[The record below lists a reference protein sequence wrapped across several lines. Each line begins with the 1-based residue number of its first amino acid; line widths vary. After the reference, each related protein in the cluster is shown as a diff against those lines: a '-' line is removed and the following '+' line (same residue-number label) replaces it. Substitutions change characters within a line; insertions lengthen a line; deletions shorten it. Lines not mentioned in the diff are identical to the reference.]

1 MNSTA
6 KPRPARETDSR
17 GIQSIEVGGRLLLAL
32 AHHGQPL
39 ALKDLARE
47 AGMSPGKAHP
57 YLVSF
62 IKLGLVERETEG
74 GRYGLGPLA
83 LQMGLIGLQQ
93 YDPVRLA
100 TERIDELARATGHTV
115 AIAVWGHRGPTLVR
129 IAEAPSPVHVSMR
142 HGTVMSI
149 PDTASGR
156 LFAAFG
162 PHEAVQ
168 EALEVLAGEYDGR
181 GIELAQTASGWRIQ
195 VRREFCN
202 EIVRLWPERP
212 QRYSR
217 ALLETLALI
226 AYRQPITRAEIE
238 AVRGVTVNP
247 GIIKTLLERNWIRVV
262 GHRDLPGRPELL
274 GTTREFLDYY
284 GLRNLDEL
292 PPLAELRML
301 GEFEPQLSLPG
312 TTESEALAIA
322 VAEVPALSDDSQD
335 GEDEISASH
344 EQNVGSG
351 LVAAPPAGEF

>member
-1 MNSTA
+1 MKA
-6 KPRPARETDSR
+6 PVPPRPPRDSDSR

-39 ALKDLARE
+39 ALKDLA
-47 AGMSPGKAHP
+47 AAADMTAGKAHP

-162 PHEAVQ
+162 PA
-168 EALEVLAGEYDGR
+168 D
-181 GIELAQTASGWRIQ
+181 
-195 VRREFCN
+195 
-202 EIVRLWPERP
+202 
-212 QRYSR
+212 
-217 ALLETLALI
+217 
-226 AYRQPITRAEIE
+226 
-238 AVRGVTVNP
+238 AVR
-247 GIIKTLLERNWIRVV
+247 
-262 GHRDLPGRPELL
+262 
-274 GTTREFLDYY
+274 
-284 GLRNLDEL
+284 
-292 PPLAELRML
+292 
-301 GEFEPQLSLPG
+301 
-312 TTESEALAIA
+312 EALANEAKLAAAGAGARPARARTGGRFGLGTAFDREIDRVRADGIAGIAGVALPGLSALAAPVFDARGQLVLSLTAIGPSATFDAGVDGA
-322 VAEVPALSDDSQD
+322 VARVLGPAARQLSTRL
-335 GEDEISASH
+335 GWK
-344 EQNVGSG
+344 
-351 LVAAPPAGEF
+351 PPGAGR

>member
-1 MNSTA
+1 MTPA
-6 KPRPARETDSR
+6 LAPKPARDSEPR

-39 ALKDLARE
+39 ALKDLA
-47 AGMSPGKAHP
+47 AAADMSAGKAHP

-149 PDTASGR
+149 PGTASGR

-162 PHEAVQ
+162 PAAAVR
-168 EALEVLAGEYDGR
+168 EALENEARLAPARARPARARAGGR
-181 GIELAQTASGWRIQ
+181 FGLGTAFDR
-195 VRREFCN
+195 
-202 EIVRLWPERP
+202 
-212 QRYSR
+212 
-217 ALLETLALI
+217 
-226 AYRQPITRAEIE
+226 EIE
-238 AVRGVTVNP
+238 RVRADGVACIEGVALP
-247 GIIKTLLERNWIRVV
+247 GISAVSVPVFDARGQLVLSLTAIGPSATFDSAVDGAVAARLK
-262 GHRDLPGRPELL
+262 P
-274 GTTREFLDYY
+274 
-284 GLRNLDEL
+284 
-292 PPLAELRML
+292 AAA
-301 GEFEPQLSLPG
+301 QLSMRLGWQAPAR
-312 TTESEALAIA
+312 EAR
-322 VAEVPALSDDSQD
+322 ER
-335 GEDEISASH
+335 
-344 EQNVGSG
+344 
-351 LVAAPPAGEF
+351 

>member
-1 MNSTA
+1 MTAAA
-6 KPRPARETDSR
+6 KPRPQPAATRESDSR

-39 ALKDLARE
+39 ALKDLA
-47 AGMSPGKAHP
+47 AAADMSAGKAHP

-129 IAEAPSPVHVSMR
+129 IAEAPTPVHVSMR

-162 PHEAVQ
+162 PHAAVQ
-168 EALEVLAGEYDGR
+168 EALADEARRAEAPARPARARAGGR
-181 GIELAQTASGWRIQ
+181 FGLGTAFDRVVDQ
-195 VRREFCN
+195 VRADGIACIDGVALPGLSAVSVPVFDARGQLVLSLTAIGPSAVFDAAVDGAVAARLKPAALRLS
-202 EIVRLWPERP
+202 VRLGWKP
-212 QRYSR
+212 Q
-217 ALLETLALI
+217 
-226 AYRQPITRAEIE
+226 
-238 AVRGVTVNP
+238 
-247 GIIKTLLERNWIRVV
+247 
-262 GHRDLPGRPELL
+262 
-274 GTTREFLDYY
+274 
-284 GLRNLDEL
+284 
-292 PPLAELRML
+292 
-301 GEFEPQLSLPG
+301 
-312 TTESEALAIA
+312 
-322 VAEVPALSDDSQD
+322 
-335 GEDEISASH
+335 AS
-344 EQNVGSG
+344 
-351 LVAAPPAGEF
+351 

>member
-1 MNSTA
+1 MKA
-6 KPRPARETDSR
+6 PAPPRSSRDSDSR

-39 ALKDLARE
+39 ALKDLA
-47 AGMSPGKAHP
+47 AAADMTAGKAHP

-100 TERIDELARATGHTV
+100 TDRIDELARATGHTV

-162 PHEAVQ
+162 PA
-168 EALEVLAGEYDGR
+168 D
-181 GIELAQTASGWRIQ
+181 
-195 VRREFCN
+195 
-202 EIVRLWPERP
+202 
-212 QRYSR
+212 
-217 ALLETLALI
+217 
-226 AYRQPITRAEIE
+226 
-238 AVRGVTVNP
+238 AVR
-247 GIIKTLLERNWIRVV
+247 
-262 GHRDLPGRPELL
+262 
-274 GTTREFLDYY
+274 
-284 GLRNLDEL
+284 
-292 PPLAELRML
+292 
-301 GEFEPQLSLPG
+301 
-312 TTESEALAIA
+312 EALANEARLAPTGAIARPARARTGGRLGLGATFDREIERVRADGVAGIDGVALPGLSALAAPVFDARGQLVLSLTAIGPSATFDSAVDGA
-322 VAEVPALSDDSQD
+322 VARVLAPAARELSMRL
-335 GEDEISASH
+335 GWKPGSA
-344 EQNVGSG
+344 GG
-351 LVAAPPAGEF
+351 

>member
-1 MNSTA
+1 MLNQRAIIGAS
-6 KPRPARETDSR
+6 PAGVQSPSPTVKAAAPQNPPVRESDSR

-39 ALKDLARE
+39 ALKDLA
-47 AGMSPGKAHP
+47 AAADMTAGKAHP

-129 IAEAPSPVHVSMR
+129 IAEAPTPVHVTMR

-162 PHEAVQ
+162 PV
-168 EALEVLAGEYDGR
+168 
-181 GIELAQTASGWRIQ
+181 
-195 VRREFCN
+195 
-202 EIVRLWPERP
+202 
-212 QRYSR
+212 
-217 ALLETLALI
+217 
-226 AYRQPITRAEIE
+226 E
-238 AVRGVTVNP
+238 AVR
-247 GIIKTLLERNWIRVV
+247 
-262 GHRDLPGRPELL
+262 
-274 GTTREFLDYY
+274 
-284 GLRNLDEL
+284 
-292 PPLAELRML
+292 
-301 GEFEPQLSLPG
+301 
-312 TTESEALAIA
+312 EALANEARVAGTPARHARSRAGGEFGLGTAFDREIERVRADGIAGIEGVALPGVSAVSVPVFDARGRLVLSLTAIGPSATFDAAPDGA
-322 VAEVPALSDDSQD
+322 VAAVLKPAAGQLSVRL
-335 GEDEISASH
+335 GWK
-344 EQNVGSG
+344 
-351 LVAAPPAGEF
+351 PANT

>member
-1 MNSTA
+1 MPPSSA
-6 KPRPARETDSR
+6 VKPTPTPRAARESDSR

-39 ALKDLARE
+39 ALKDLA
-47 AGMSPGKAHP
+47 AAADMTAGKAHP

-100 TERIDELARATGHTV
+100 TERIDELARETGHTV

-162 PHEAVQ
+162 P
-168 EALEVLAGEYDGR
+168 
-181 GIELAQTASGWRIQ
+181 
-195 VRREFCN
+195 
-202 EIVRLWPERP
+202 P
-212 QRYSR
+212 
-217 ALLETLALI
+217 
-226 AYRQPITRAEIE
+226 E
-238 AVRGVTVNP
+238 AVR
-247 GIIKTLLERNWIRVV
+247 
-262 GHRDLPGRPELL
+262 
-274 GTTREFLDYY
+274 
-284 GLRNLDEL
+284 
-292 PPLAELRML
+292 
-301 GEFEPQLSLPG
+301 
-312 TTESEALAIA
+312 EALANEARFAGAGAGSRPARARAGGRFGLGTAFDKEIDRIRADGVAGIDGVALPGISAMAVPVFDARGQLVLSLTAIGPGATFDSGVDGA
-322 VAEVPALSDDSQD
+322 VAARLKPAAVRLSMRLGWKPS
-335 GEDEISASH
+335 
-344 EQNVGSG
+344 
-351 LVAAPPAGEF
+351 L

>member
-1 MNSTA
+1 MLNHGAIIGAS
-6 KPRPARETDSR
+6 PRRVHVARLPVKAAAPPRAVRESDSR

-39 ALKDLARE
+39 ALKDLAAAAE
-47 AGMSPGKAHP
+47 MTAGKAHP

-100 TERIDELARATGHTV
+100 TERIDELARETGHTV

-149 PDTASGR
+149 SDTASGR

-168 EALEVLAGEYDGR
+168 EALANEARLAGAGTGTRPARARTGGRFGLGTAFDKEIARIRADGVA
-181 GIELAQTASGWRIQ
+181 GID
-195 VRREFCN
+195 
-202 EIVRLWPERP
+202 
-212 QRYSR
+212 
-217 ALLETLALI
+217 
-226 AYRQPITRAEIE
+226 
-238 AVRGVTVNP
+238 GVA
-247 GIIKTLLERNWIRVV
+247 
-262 GHRDLPGRPELL
+262 LPG
-274 GTTREFLDYY
+274 
-284 GLRNLDEL
+284 
-292 PPLAELRML
+292 
-301 GEFEPQLSLPG
+301 
-312 TTESEALAIA
+312 
-322 VAEVPALSDDSQD
+322 V
-335 GEDEISASH
+335 SA
-344 EQNVGSG
+344 
-351 LVAAPPAGEF
+351 VAAPVFDARGQLVLSLTAIGPSATFDSGVDGAVATRLKPAAAQLSTRLGWKPPR

>member
-1 MNSTA
+1 MLNRGDIIDSPPRPVHATSAFPLLAVKPAA
-6 KPRPARETDSR
+6 KPSAARESDSR

-39 ALKDLARE
+39 ALKDLA
-47 AGMSPGKAHP
+47 AAADMSAGKAHP

-100 TERIDELARATGHTV
+100 TERIDELARDTGHTV

-162 PHEAVQ
+162 PRDAVQ
-168 EALEVLAGEYDGR
+168 EALDNEARLAGVGTPARPARARARATGGRFGLGTAFDRAIDKVRADGVACIDGVALPGISAVSAPVFDAR
-181 GIELAQTASGWRIQ
+181 GQLVLSLTAIGPSATFDSAVDGA
-195 VRREFCN
+195 VA
-202 EIVRLWPERP
+202 
-212 QRYSR
+212 
-217 ALLETLALI
+217 ALLKPA
-226 AYRQPITRAEIE
+226 ATR
-238 AVRGVTVNP
+238 
-247 GIIKTLLERNWIRVV
+247 
-262 GHRDLPGRPELL
+262 
-274 GTTREFLDYY
+274 
-284 GLRNLDEL
+284 
-292 PPLAELRML
+292 
-301 GEFEPQLSLPG
+301 LSLRLGWKP
-312 TTESEALAIA
+312 SADA
-322 VAEVPALSDDSQD
+322 V
-335 GEDEISASH
+335 
-344 EQNVGSG
+344 SG
-351 LVAAPPAGEF
+351 R